1 MDILKKILILLSILY
16 FFFFA
21 KYGNPALLGS
31 SHLLLNPLV
40 LSTSPHGRRGLLTT
54 KVDGEMVKDVGT
66 RPKSHFMK

>member
-16 FFFFA
+16 FFFA

-54 KVDGEMVKDVGT
+54 KVDGIW
-66 RPKSHFMK
+66 F